1 MAAPYVPLR
10 IFSCYTMLE
19 GAIDPKAIAKQAKKL
34 DFPAAAL
41 TDRNGLYAAMAFT
54 DACKAEGVQPIIG
67 AMLGVARPGTP
78 EGKPPVIDW
87 LVLYAQSE
95 AGYENLCALVSAA
108 HLDRPLEDEPH
119 VRMETLEGR
128 TDGLIT
134 LTAGAEGAL
143 ARLLAEEQQEAAA
156 AMLDR
161 LAELFPGRL
170 YLELSRRGDA
180 VEERAEE
187 ALIDLAYARDLPL
200 VATNPACFSDATF
213 HRAHDAML
221 CIAQS
226 SQIDRD
232 DRVKSSSEAWIKPP
246 AEMRRLFADLPEA
259 IDNTAA
265 IARRC
270 AFGAPKRKPILPS
283 IAGDL
288 AGEAEQLRRDARA
301 GLFERLNRAGANIT
315 PRTVR
320 PELVEGHSFSSS
332 ESAGE
337 GAAFDRLRPNGD
349 GEIPAEYKPYFERLE
364 FECDVII
371 GMGFP
376 GYFLIVA
383 DFIKWA
389 KENGIPVGPGRG
401 SGAGSVVAWALTIT
415 DLDPIKLNLLFE
427 RFLNPERVSM
437 PDFDIDFCETRRG
450 EVIRYVQQ
458 RYGADKVAQIITFGK
473 LKARAVLKD
482 TGRVLQMSYGQVD
495 RLAKLI
501 PNHPTDPWTLE
512 RALNGVSELAAE
524 YKNDAHVRRLF
535 DLAMKLEG
543 LPRHS
548 STHAAGV
555 VIGDRPLQAL
565 VPLYRD
571 PRSDMPVTQFDMK
584 YVEGAGL
591 VKFDFLGLKTLSVLQ
606 KAAQMLAKRG
616 IEVDLD
622 RLAWDDADVYRL
634 LQKGDTVG
642 VFQLESE
649 GMRRTLAAVKP
660 TGFEDIIALVS
671 LYRPGPMD
679 NIPMFG
685 ARKNGREPIEYP
697 HPMLEEVLKET
708 YGIFVY
714 QEQVMQAAQVLAG
727 YSLGEADLL
736 RRAMGKKIKAEMD
749 AQRERFVTGCAAH
762 KISPT
767 KANELF
773 DLIDKFAGYGFNKS
787 HAAAYA
793 LVAYQTA
800 WLKAHYPVEFYAA
813 SMCFDMAQTD
823 KLAIFVDDMRRLGVE
838 CLPPSV
844 NHSEAEFSV
853 ETLTVRSEPVE
864 DHPLFSSDAGRGEGA
879 AFDKLRPNGVGSS
892 THGSNHAVR
901 YALGALKGVGEKAM
915 EQLVEERG
923 ANGPYRSLDD
933 FADRV
938 DPRLLNRR
946 QIESL
951 AGAGAFDPLQRN
963 RAAVHAS
970 ADTILAHASSA
981 ANARTSGQGGLFG
994 EGPSNVVPIRM
1005 PASASWS
1012 LAERMRQ
1019 EKEAFGFY
1027 FSAHPVDNYRHL
1039 ARAHGARTYG
1049 ELGSMPASADGG
1061 RSPAV
1066 MAGLVEE
1073 TRWRTSAKG
1082 RRYLMAT
1089 LSDSSGQFEA
1099 TVFDDAIA
1107 AQIEEAAKAGGCGLL
1122 NVELDRRP
1130 GEEAPRVTIKSIQSF
1145 ENLSRRT
1152 RLQLEVE
1159 VDGPDALPA
1168 LAAAV
1173 ADHRG
1178 GNGQLRLRARMECG
1192 EADLVLGRDFILD
1205 AELAARIERVP
1216 GVTAVALAVAEPPR
1230 LALVS

>member
-10 IFSCYTMLE
+10 IFSSYTMLE
-19 GAIDPKAIAKQAKKL
+19 GAIEPKAIAKQAKKL
-34 DFPAAAL
+34 DFPAAAV

-54 DACKAEGVQPIIG
+54 DACRSEGVQPIVG
-67 AMLGVARPGTP
+67 AMLGVARPGTQGGIGDRDSRP
-78 EGKPPVIDW
+78 LIDW
-87 LVLYAQSE
+87 LALYAQDE
-95 AGYENLCALVSAA
+95 TGYQNLCALVSSA
-108 HLDRPLEDEPH
+108 HLDRPVEQDAHVSLEA
-119 VRMETLEGR
+119 MEGR
-128 TDGLIT
+128 TDGLIA

-143 ARLLAEEQQEAAA
+143 ARSLAEGQQSAAEAVLGQLEA
-156 AMLDR
+156 
-161 LAELFPGRL
+161 LFPGRL
-170 YLELSRRGDA
+170 YIELSRRGDD
-180 VEERAEE
+180 VEQRAEAGLVE
-187 ALIDLAYARDLPL
+187 LAYTRDLPL
-200 VATNPACFSDATF
+200 VATNPACFTDEAF

-226 SQIDRD
+226 SQVDRD
-232 DRVKSSSEAWIKPP
+232 DRIKSSSEAWIKPP
-246 AEMRRLFADLPEA
+246 AEMRRLFEDLPEA
-259 IDNTAA
+259 IDNTAV

-288 AGEAEQLRRDARA
+288 EGEADQLRRDARA
-301 GLFERLNRAGANIT
+301 GLMERLGLADGA
-315 PRTVR
+315 
-320 PELVEGHSFSSS
+320 
-332 ESAGE
+332 
-337 GAAFDRLRPNGD
+337 D
-349 GEIPAEYKPYFERLE
+349 GEIPSDYQAYFDRLD
-364 FECDVII
+364 FEVDVIVR
-371 GMGFP
+371 MGFP

-389 KENGIPVGPGRG
+389 KANDIPVGPGRG
-401 SGAGSVVAWALTIT
+401 SGAGSVVAWSLTIT
-415 DLDPIKLNLLFE
+415 DLDPMKLNLLFE

-450 EVIRYVQQ
+450 EVIRYVQEK
-458 RYGADKVAQIITFGK
+458 YGSDKVAQIITFGK

-495 RLAKLI
+495 RLAKLV
-501 PNHPTDPWTLE
+501 PNHPTDPWDLK

-524 YKNDAHVRRLF
+524 YKNDAQVRRLF

-555 VIGDRPLQAL
+555 VIGDRPLDQL

-606 KAAQMLAKRG
+606 KAVQMLARRG
-616 IEVDLD
+616 ITVELD
-622 RLAWDDADVYRL
+622 RLAWDDDKVYEL
-634 LQKGDTVG
+634 LKRGDTVG

-660 TGFEDIIALVS
+660 TSFEDIIALVS

-736 RRAMGKKIKAEMD
+736 RRAMGKKIQAEMD
-749 AQRERFVTGCAAH
+749 AQRDRFVTGCAAND
-762 KISPT
+762 ISKA

-800 WLKAHYPVEFYAA
+800 WLKAHHPVEFFAA

-823 KLAIFVDDMRRLGVE
+823 KLAIFVEDMRRMEVA
-838 CLPPSV
+838 CLPPSI
-844 NHSEAEFSV
+844 NDSEAEFA
-853 ETLTVRSEPVE
+853 VE
-864 DHPLFSSDAGRGEGA
+864 DAGES
-879 AFDKLRPNGVGSS
+879 K
-892 THGSNHAVR
+892 AVR

-915 EQLVEERG
+915 EQLVEERRAKG
-923 ANGPYRSLDD
+923 TFASLDD

-938 DPRLLNRR
+938 DPKLLNRR

-951 AGAGAFDPLQRN
+951 AGGGAFDAIAPN
-963 RAAVHAS
+963 RAAVFAA

-994 EGPSNVVPIRM
+994 EGAANVVPIRM
-1005 PASASWS
+1005 PADASWT
-1012 LAERMRQ
+1012 LAERMAA
-1019 EKEAFGFY
+1019 EKESFGFY
-1027 FSAHPVDNYRHL
+1027 FSAHPVDNFRHL
-1039 ARAHGARTYG
+1039 AKAHGARTFV
-1049 ELGSMPASADGG
+1049 ELSSLPAPADGG
-1061 RSPAV
+1061 RSAGV

-1073 TRWRTSAKG
+1073 ARWRTSARG

-1089 LSDSSGQFEA
+1089 LSDASGQYIA
-1099 TVFDDAIA
+1099 TVFDDAAA
-1107 AQIEEAAKAGGCGLL
+1107 AQVEEAAKAGDCGLL

-1130 GEEAPRVTIKSIQSF
+1130 GEEAPRVTIRSIQSF
-1145 ENLSRRT
+1145 ENLSKRT
-1152 RLQLEVE
+1152 RLQIEVE
-1159 VDGPDALPA
+1159 LDGPDALHR
-1168 LAAAV
+1168 LAAMMANE
-1173 ADHRG
+1173 RG
-1178 GNGQLRLRARMECG
+1178 GNGQLRLRAPLEKG
-1192 EADLVLGRDFILD
+1192 EAQLILGRDFRLD
-1205 AELAARIERVP
+1205 AELAARIERIDGITSVR
-1216 GVTAVALAVAEPPR
+1216 LSVAEPPR